1 MEAESM
7 PTYWVYSCEIPV
19 RWGDMDA
26 YGHVNNTVYF
36 RFLEEARVQMLADW
50 GAGDI
55 HNSTI
60 APVIINAGCT
70 FLRPIDYPNTVKVDC
85 YIGQLG
91 RSSVMTYYKVY
102 TVSNPEIVT
111 TEGYAKTVWMDHSTG
126 KSAPIPD
133 PIRARLEQFMQVS

>member
-102 TVSNPEIVT
+102 TVANPEIVT
-111 TEGYAKTVWMDHSTG
+111 TEGYAKTVWMDQSTG

>member
-1 MEAESM
+1 M